1 MNLYMQEAVKHLNNY
16 DSSSKSAQDA
26 QKLLSSLKYIFQQTK
41 N

>member
-26 QKLLSSLKYIFQQTK
+26 QKLLSSLEQLWLMEKR
-41 N
+41 